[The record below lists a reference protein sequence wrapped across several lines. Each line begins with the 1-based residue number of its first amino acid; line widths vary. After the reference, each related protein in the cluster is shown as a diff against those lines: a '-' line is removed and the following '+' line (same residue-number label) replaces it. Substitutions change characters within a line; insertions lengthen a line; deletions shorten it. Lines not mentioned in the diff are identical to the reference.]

1 MKRFDLPLT
10 DDDIRSLKAGD
21 VIELNGFV
29 YTARDAAHKR
39 ICEALKAGKEPPIEL
54 NGAVIYYCGPTPAR
68 DGEIIGSC
76 GPTTSARMDDYAPTL
91 IERGAKVMIGK
102 GKRSDAVT
110 DAVKRNCGL
119 YLAAIGGAGA
129 LLKSYVK
136 RCELVAYPDL
146 GCESIYRLQIEN
158 MQLIVATDCRGNSIL
173 K

>member
-39 ICEALKAGKEPPIEL
+39 ICEALKSGEKPPIEL

-91 IERGAKVMIGK
+91 IEHGAKVMIGK
-102 GKRSDAVT
+102 GKRSGAVT
-110 DAVKRNCGL
+110 QAIKDNCGL

-136 RCELVAYPDL
+136 SCELVAYPDL
-146 GCESIYRLQIEN
+146 GCESIYRLKIES
-158 MQLIVATDCRGNSIL
+158 MQLIVATDCRGESIL

>member
-1 MKRFDLPLT
+1 MEQ
-10 DDDIRSLKAGD
+10 ILKK
-21 VIELNGFV
+21 I
-29 YTARDAAHKR
+29 
-39 ICEALKAGKEPPIEL
+39 KE
-54 NGAVIYYCGPTPAR
+54 NV
-68 DGEIIGSC
+68 
-76 GPTTSARMDDYAPTL
+76 
-91 IERGAKVMIGK
+91 AKVMIGK